1 MNEVLMKKHLNRVV
15 KHGIPKN
22 LAMEIVK
29 TSMVASKGKNVEIY
43 IDYGLKLV
51 YGMNF
56 STKKTNE
63 MGN

>member
-29 TSMVASKGKNVEIY
+29 TSMIASKGKNVETY
-43 IDYGLKLV
+43 IDYALKLV

-56 STKKTNE
+56 STQKTNG
-63 MGN
+63 MRG